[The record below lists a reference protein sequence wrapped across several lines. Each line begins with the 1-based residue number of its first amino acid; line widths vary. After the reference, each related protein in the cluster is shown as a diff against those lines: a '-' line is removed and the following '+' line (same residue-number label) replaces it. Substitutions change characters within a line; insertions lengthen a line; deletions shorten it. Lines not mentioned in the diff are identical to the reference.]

1 MGSTDEY
8 GRIHLAV
15 AGAHLD
21 GQPLN
26 HQLTSRAA
34 TLVQRTTTA
43 PVYRMYALAT
53 DPPKPGLVRVAAT
66 DDGAGTVEVEV
77 WSLDAAGFGTFVDGV
92 PAPLTIGRVVLA
104 DGTNVAGF
112 LCEPIAAIGAE
123 DITAYGGW
131 RRYLA
136 R

>member
-1 MGSTDEY
+1 MGSTDDS
-8 GRIHLAV
+8 GRIDIAV

-26 HQLTSRAA
+26 HQLKSRAA
-34 TLVQRTTTA
+34 TLMRRTTTA
-43 PVYRMYALAT
+43 SVYRMYALAT
-53 DPPKPGLVRVAAT
+53 DPPKPGLVRVAVT
-66 DDGAGTVEVEV
+66 DDRAGAVEVEV
-77 WSLDAAGFGTFVDGV
+77 WSLDAAGFGTFVDGI

-104 DGTNVAGF
+104 DGTHVAGF
-112 LCEPIAAIGAE
+112 LCEPIAVTGAE

-131 RRYLA
+131 RRYLE